1 MLSIYNIVFMYVF
14 KADHLALDNEL
25 VFSFPEKTVFPSLII
40 LELPVVFV

>member
-14 KADHLALDNEL
+14 KADHLALDNE
-25 VFSFPEKTVFPSLII
+25 FFPSLII